1 MEKLNLIQS
10 LRCDIAKLNEQK
22 EINVEKFKELDELYE
37 NNDSQLMELKV
48 ELHDIKEEFFD
59 KKAKKYMLLIGP
71 VGILSAAALFFVWNH
86 YFVSTGLSD
95 YVIST
100 GVSGLTFL
108 TFFASS
114 YYLALNN
121 KFDNFLVKFFPKLQF
136 YCNKISALKN
146 NITKKF
152 DEQKK
157 IEAHQ
162 NNLNFSNHS
171 ISEEIEKKKQELY
184 RLTNDYFD
192 DIENNHLVDEN
203 DNIYITQENKGKT
216 RVRNPKNK

>member
-1 MEKLNLIQS
+1 MEKLDLIQS

-22 EINVEKFKELDELYE
+22 EINVEKLKELDELYE

-48 ELHDIKEEFFD
+48 GLYDIKEEFFE

-71 VGILSAAALFFVWNH
+71 VGILCSAALFFVWNH

-100 GVSGLTFL
+100 GVSGLIFL
-108 TFFASS
+108 AFFASS
-114 YYLALNN
+114 YYLVLNN
-121 KFDNFLVKFFPKLQF
+121 KFDNLLVKVFPKLQF
-136 YCNKISALKN
+136 YCNNISALKN
-146 NITKKF
+146 NITKKI

-162 NNLNFSNHS
+162 NTLNFSNHS
-171 ISEEIEKKKQELY
+171 IGEEIEKKKQELY

-203 DNIYITQENKGKT
+203 DNIYITHENKGKT
-216 RVRNPKNK
+216 KVRTPKNK